1 MNLRVADPLW
11 VFKGSEVLVFSSAF
25 LRFHRN
31 EFNLD
36 PCVEGI
42 GDSGECTECDPPSP
56 RLWRVARPLILNLR
70 VPRPSFCEGRF
81 IC

>member
-1 MNLRVADPLW
+1 MNLRVADPLR

-36 PCVEGI
+36 PCVEGM
-42 GDSGECTECDPPSP
+42 GDSGEFTECDPPSAGGP
-56 RLWRVARPLILNLR
+56 AFDLEFAGALPFV
-70 VPRPSFCEGRF
+70 VGRAGLLT
-81 IC
+81 